1 MPFIHKLNKSFG
13 NTRVITR
20 PMGHKYR
27 SIRNHKRVLGSGLKE
42 EVYEDGRLQ
51 KATETLR
58 HLKLS
63 KPRLPKKYITFD

>member
-1 MPFIHKLNKSFG
+1 
-13 NTRVITR
+13 
-20 PMGHKYR
+20 MGHKYR

>member
-1 MPFIHKLNKSFG
+1 
-13 NTRVITR
+13 
-20 PMGHKYR
+20 MGKNNPAAR
-27 SIRNHKRVLGSGLKE
+27 DHKRVLGSGLKD

-58 HLKLS
+58 NLKIA